1 MSGGILIVTIFQ
13 YMEKLLDKDILNW
26 GKIHLTF
33 ADLIGIAIGIA
44 LILVFLRFIR
54 FLLKR
59 LEKQGRLDSGR
70 GNSVYLIIKYLVIVI
85 AIGVLIESLGFK
97 LSIILAGSAALLVG
111 LGLGL
116 QDTFNDFVSGIII
129 LVEGSIQVG
138 DVLEVEGII
147 GRVVAI
153 KLRTSQ
159 IVTRDGVNMIVP
171 NHKFIT
177 DNVIN
182 WSLNRKPTRFKVH
195 VGVSYKSDVEQVRE
209 ILMKSVEELP
219 GAVLGLK
226 EYKPVVRLADFGE
239 SAIAF
244 DVLFWSYDYFK
255 FETIRSDLRFI
266 IARKFKEG
274 GIEIPFPQRDVHI
287 KTAPPKQ
294 EE

>member
-1 MSGGILIVTIFQ
+1 
-13 YMEKLLDKDILNW
+13 MEKFLNKEIINW
-26 GKIHLTF
+26 GKLHVTP
-33 ADLIGIAIGIA
+33 ADLISIAIG
-44 LILVFLRFIR
+44 LILVVAALRLVR

-85 AIGVLIESLGFK
+85 AIAVLIESLGFK

-182 WSLNRKPTRFKVH
+182 WSLNRKPTRFKVN

-294 EE
+294 ED